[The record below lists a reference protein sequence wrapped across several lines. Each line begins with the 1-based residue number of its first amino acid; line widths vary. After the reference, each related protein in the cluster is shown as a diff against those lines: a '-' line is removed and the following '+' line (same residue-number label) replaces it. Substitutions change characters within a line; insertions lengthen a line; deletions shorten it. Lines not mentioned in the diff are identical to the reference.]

1 MNNLNETEEQLF
13 EIENQYWMNMNSD
26 LESLEKDERF
36 QRLIL
41 QGYFKDK
48 AVDGV
53 SLLARDDIVDN
64 GRRSSVMEDLI
75 AVSSLQDHFIMI
87 KNLGAIPPEEEEEM
101 E

>member
-1 MNNLNETEEQLF
+1 MNNLNETDEQLF
-13 EIENQYWMNMNSD
+13 EVENQYWKNMNSD
-26 LESLEKDERF
+26 LESLEKDVRF

-64 GRRSSVMEDLI
+64 GKRSAVMEDLI

-87 KNLGAIPPEEEEEM
+87 KNLGATPSDDEEEM